1 MLILP
6 FFVVCNHADG
16 HCDLGHALLDLALHV
31 PAKSKGKIGVKIR
44 FFISLCCSFLNEG
57 EAIFSILVLQF
68 CFETIGC
75 WDSNPAVQ
83 GCKKEISALKGQGH
97 TIFWSIN
104 ST

>member
-44 FFISLCCSFLNEG
+44 FLIFYKPMLLIFNGLEVLKLCKRISLCENKVRET
-57 EAIFSILVLQF
+57 VLA
-68 CFETIGC
+68 C
-75 WDSNPAVQ
+75 
-83 GCKKEISALKGQGH
+83 
-97 TIFWSIN
+97 
-104 ST
+104 